1 MRMQIEGV
9 TYEVEWKRFKKG
21 TSMFIPCLDPK
32 RAKAQLLVVIKRLRI
47 KILIKVEIED
57 GIRGLRVWRL

>member
-1 MRMQIEGV
+1 MQIEGV

-21 TSMFIPCLDPK
+21 MSMFLPCLDPK
-32 RAKAQLLVVIKRLRI
+32 RAKAQLLVVTKRLRI

>member
-32 RAKAQLLVVIKRLRI
+32 RATAQLLVVTKRLRI

>member
-1 MRMQIEGV
+1 MQIEGV

-21 TSMFIPCLDPK
+21 MSVFIPCLDPK
-32 RAKAQLLVVIKRLRI
+32 RAKTQLLEVTKRLRI
-47 KILIKVEIED
+47 KILTKAVVVD

>member
-1 MRMQIEGV
+1 MQIEGV

-21 TSMFIPCLDPK
+21 MSMFIPCLDPK
-32 RAKAQLLVVIKRLRI
+32 RAKTQLLEVTKRLRI
-47 KILIKVEIED
+47 KILTKAVVVD

>member
-1 MRMQIEGV
+1 MRMQVEGV

-32 RAKAQLLVVIKRLRI
+32 RAKAQLLVVTKRLRI

>member
-1 MRMQIEGV
+1 
-9 TYEVEWKRFKKG
+9 
-21 TSMFIPCLDPK
+21 MFIPCLDPK
-32 RAKAQLLVVIKRLRI
+32 RAKAQLLVVTKRLRI